1 MSPTNSPRIIGLALA
16 AVLAAGSLAGCSQGD
31 VLASPAAG
39 PNGGGTAPASPSASA
54 PASAAASSKAVASA
68 RATAQSSAAA
78 KTGADATAQ
87 ADGTAS
93 PSRETVPSDAP
104 TKAAVKPTPVI
115 TRPVKAPNGGT
126 LRSTVKAK
134 PVKSAKSVSLNAT
147 SVVSQKV
154 HLSLASVKATQIE
167 ATIPGDLSGPG
178 VQFTVQ
184 VENKSASPIDTS
196 AAVVNVYGSDQSP
209 ADLNS
214 GAPTKVLPA
223 TIPAG
228 SKATGVYSFR
238 IDKAKRNPVMVEISL
253 TPDHE
258 VAVFRGAIA

>member
-16 AVLAAGSLAGCSQGD
+16 AVLAAGSLAGCSKGD
-31 VLASPAAG
+31 VLASPAG
-39 PNGGGTAPASPSASA
+39 PNGGGTAPAGPSASVS
-54 PASAAASSKAVASA
+54 ASAG
-68 RATAQSSAAA
+68 ATAQSSAAA
-78 KTGADATAQ
+78 KTGAAATADASAQ

-104 TKAAVKPTPVI
+104 TKAAVKPTPVV
-115 TRPVKAPNGGT
+115 TRPVKAPHGGT
-126 LRSTVKAK
+126 VRSTVKAK
-134 PVKSAKSVSLNAT
+134 PVKSAKAVSLNAT
-147 SVVSQKV
+147 SVVSHKV
-154 HLSLASVKATQIE
+154 HLRLASVKATQIE

-214 GAPTKVLPA
+214 GAPTKALPA

>member
-1 MSPTNSPRIIGLALA
+1 MSRTNSPRIIGLALA
-16 AVLAAGSLAGCSQGD
+16 AVLAAGSLAGCSRGD
-31 VLASPAAG
+31 VQANP
-39 PNGGGTAPASPSASA
+39 TAEASASA
-54 PASAAASSKAVASA
+54 SASVQASAQPSA
-68 RATAQSSAAA
+68 EDS
-78 KTGADATAQ
+78 AQ
-87 ADGTAS
+87 ASGTAS
-93 PSRETVPSDAP
+93 PSRTALPSEEP
-104 TKAAVKPTPVI
+104 SKAAVKPTPVV
-115 TRPVKAPNGGT
+115 TRPVKAPHGGT
-126 LRSTVKAK
+126 VRSTVKAK
-134 PVKSAKSVSLNAT
+134 PVKSAKAVSLNAT

-154 HLSLASVKATQIE
+154 HLSLTSVKATQIE

-238 IDKAKRNPVMVEISL
+238 IDKAKRNPVIVEISL